1 MELWIR
7 STARTNLLK
16 PRFLTV
22 MQGKKFYN
30 PAEWE
35 YKGYT
40 ICNCNDNGC
49 YELLGTYKTKER
61 ALEVLDEIQKLLQ
74 PQTIIN
80 YENKLEFHPEYTV
93 QNIVKTIPKTEIKEL
108 STCVYEMPEE

>member
-7 STARTNLLK
+7 SQHKGNLCKAISLEIERTEEGYEIWNYNHNLHS
-16 PRFLTV
+16 T
-22 MQGKKFYN
+22 Y
-30 PAEWE
+30 
-35 YKGYT
+35 
-40 ICNCNDNGC
+40 
-49 YELLGTYKTKER
+49 LGVYKTQER

-108 STCVYEMPEE
+108 STCVYQMPEE